1 MASAG
6 AGRPLRWLART
17 WRTCLLTGLAV
28 SVAGCVGMPN
38 SGSPGTFSATPRDTS
53 QDSDFI
59 GAVPAGPEPNWSPND
74 IVTGFLNATVSYP
87 AYSAIAEE
95 YLASSV
101 PRNWAPNWSV
111 TVVDQVIVSPEATF
125 SDSGRRAVVDV
136 TGTVQASFN
145 GTGQYVGAQQG
156 RNGTVKIG
164 RAHV

>member
-6 AGRPLRWLART
+6 AGRSRRWLART
-17 WRTCLLTGLAV
+17 WRACLLIGLAA

-38 SGSPGTFSATPRDTS
+38 SGSPGTFSATPQDTS

-59 GAVPAGPEPNWSPND
+59 GAVPAGPQPGWSPAD

-101 PRNWAPNWSV
+101 PRDWAPNSV
-111 TVVDQVIVSPEATF
+111 GHRGR
-125 SDSGRRAVVDV
+125 SGPRVP
-136 TGTVQASFN
+136 
-145 GTGQYVGAQQG
+145 
-156 RNGTVKIG
+156 
-164 RAHV
+164 

>member
-6 AGRPLRWLART
+6 AGRPRRWLVLA

-38 SGSPGTFSATPRDTS
+38 SGSPGTFSATPKNTS

-59 GAVPAGPEPNWSPND
+59 GTVPAGPEPNWSPNE

-111 TVVDQVIVSPEATF
+111 TVVDQVNVSPVATF
-125 SDSGRRAVVDV
+125 SDGGRRAVVDV
-136 TGTVQASFN
+136 NGTVQATSA
-145 GTGQYVGAQQG
+145 GS
-156 RNGTVKIG
+156 
-164 RAHV
+164 HVPK